1 MKRFGRLSVATK
13 DGIPAY
19 QAQTSERQ
27 RQRVSNAEWIA
38 SRASQ
43 RPLWRRII
51 AAALDRAE

>member
-1 MKRFGRLSVATK
+1 MRRFGRLS
-13 DGIPAY
+13 PASKNGTPAHEV
-19 QAQTSERQ
+19 QPIERQ

-51 AAALDRAE
+51 AAALDPR